1 MSKLSSASRGSFRLL
16 CIEENLRCDIG
27 KLCVGLCGGGCK
39 TPKWLSAESGS
50 GKGED
55 ESANGCY
62 ESPLQYRKY
71 DLQGRQMR
79 VT

>member
-1 MSKLSSASRGSFRLL
+1 MGPVLDRRARNRREGLL
-16 CIEENLRCDIG
+16 HGCVVV
-27 KLCVGLCGGGCK
+27 VGLCGGGCK